1 MRPIAYVT
9 TAFPTQT
16 FFLENEVH
24 RLLARGVDVRV
35 YRLRGRGQNVQPEHV
50 PLDRITTSV
59 GSPLDP
65 RAWLELLVW
74 LVRKPHVLIPDVLRV
89 LWASRS
95 SLYAMVGHVGYL
107 PATARVA
114 TLVERDRIGRLH
126 AGWSHFPGTVAYLAS
141 RLTGVRFSMAAHAG
155 SDLYR
160 TQAFLATKVRA
171 ADFVTACVRGN
182 ADMLRGLG
190 GPGSHVE
197 WLYHGVDR
205 RRFDGTGRARAAR
218 PLLLT
223 VGRLHEGK
231 GYDVALRVLAAVR
244 AAGHD
249 ARLVLVGTGPAE
261 GALRG
266 LAAELGVE
274 AHAEFRGAMS
284 QRDILPLYREAWL
297 LLAPSRVLANGR
309 RDGIPNVIVE
319 AMAMG
324 LPCAGTRAAGLEE
337 AIVDGVTGSVVDPD
351 DVAGMSAAVQALLAD
366 PARID
371 RMGEQ
376 ARAVV
381 RDEFDVEHNF
391 LRLFE
396 LFDKD
401 GAAAAPGAERASA
414 TGTDPGSDA

>member
-24 RLLARGVDVRV
+24 RLLAHGVDVRV
-35 YRLRGRGQNVQPEHV
+35 YRLRGPGRNVQPEHRS
-50 PLDRITTSV
+50 LERITVSV

-65 RAWLELLVW
+65 RAWLDLLVW
-74 LVRKPHVLIPDVLRV
+74 LVRKPHVLVPEVSRV

-95 SLYAMVGHVGYL
+95 SLYAMIGHLGYL
-107 PATARVA
+107 PATARIA
-114 TLVERDRIGRLH
+114 TRVEREGIGRLH
-126 AGWSHFPGTVAYLAS
+126 AGWAHFPGTVAYLAS
-141 RLTGVRFSMAAHAG
+141 RLTGARFSMTAHAG

-160 TQAFLATKVRA
+160 TQCFLAPKVRA

-182 ADMLRGLG
+182 ADMLRRMG
-190 GPGSHVE
+190 GPGARVE

-205 RRFDGTGRARAAR
+205 TRFDGSGRARDPG

-244 AAGHD
+244 TAGHD
-249 ARLVLVGTGPAE
+249 ARLVVVGEGPA
-261 GALRG
+261 GPGLRR
-266 LAAELGVE
+266 LAAGLGVA
-274 AHAEFRGAMS
+274 AHAEFRGALA
-284 QRDILPLYREAWL
+284 QRDIMPLYRRAWL

-337 AIVDGVTGSVVDPD
+337 AITDGVTGTLTPPD
-351 DVAGMSAAVQALLAD
+351 DVEAMTAAVLPLLAD
-366 PARID
+366 PTRID
-371 RMGEQ
+371 RMGER
-376 ARAVV
+376 ARNAV
-381 RDEFDVEHNF
+381 RDDFDVERNF
-391 LRLFE
+391 RRLLE
-396 LFDKD
+396 LFQTD
-401 GAAAAPGAERASA
+401 GATLAVPPAESPA
-414 TGTDPGSDA
+414 TGTDPGATR